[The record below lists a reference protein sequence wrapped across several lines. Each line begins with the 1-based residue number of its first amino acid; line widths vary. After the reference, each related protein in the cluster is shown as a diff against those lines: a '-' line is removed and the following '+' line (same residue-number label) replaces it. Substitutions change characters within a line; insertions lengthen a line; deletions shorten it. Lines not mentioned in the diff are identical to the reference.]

1 MNFGMD
7 LENLRGEK
15 YLFFNDSIRVRF
27 ISWTVQTGYDE
38 VNLVELVCFVILG
51 HSEWFFGCWSAYGYS
66 CSSRSGL
73 VVLDVFDLR
82 QLHGWYAKE
91 ITFGPTDADDMNLKA
106 QNNQST
112 KRLIVTDSFYST
124 VSLSLKLLNMG

>member
-38 VNLVELVCFVILG
+38 VNLVELQKV
-51 HSEWFFGCWSAYGYS
+51 
-66 CSSRSGL
+66 R
-73 VVLDVFDLR
+73 
-82 QLHGWYAKE
+82 
-91 ITFGPTDADDMNLKA
+91 P
-106 QNNQST
+106 
-112 KRLIVTDSFYST
+112 
-124 VSLSLKLLNMG
+124 LN

>member
-1 MNFGMD
+1 MTSAPVLARTREG
-7 LENLRGEK
+7 K
-15 YLFFNDSIRVRF
+15 
-27 ISWTVQTGYDE
+27 TK
-38 VNLVELVCFVILG
+38 
-51 HSEWFFGCWSAYGYS
+51 SESTES
-66 CSSRSGL
+66 VDSGL

-106 QNNQST
+106 HNNQST